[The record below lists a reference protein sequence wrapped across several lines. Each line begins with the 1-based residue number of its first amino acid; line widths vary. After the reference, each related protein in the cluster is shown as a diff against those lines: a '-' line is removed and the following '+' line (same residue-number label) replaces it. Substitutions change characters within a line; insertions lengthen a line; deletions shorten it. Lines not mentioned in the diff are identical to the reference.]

1 MCSALGHGW
10 ELPPFGWYR
19 LVLCHSLEG
28 LNSAAGRV
36 RRTAEFLRT
45 LSPQTVSGAL
55 GSSGT
60 IWHSHPRPVPVS
72 GVSSA
77 AAPSQ
82 LAAPGQEA
90 NTWMGHCT
98 AVA

>member
-1 MCSALGHGW
+1 MGAPLFW
-10 ELPPFGWYR
+10 WYR
-19 LVLCHSLEG
+19 LVLCHFLEV
-28 LNSAAGRV
+28 LNSAAGRA

-60 IWHSHPRPVPVS
+60 IWHRHPGPVPVS
-72 GVSSA
+72 AVSSA
-77 AAPSQ
+77 AGPLQMAV
-82 LAAPGQEA
+82 PGQEA
-90 NTWMGHCT
+90 NTWTRHCT